1 MLQVDQIYGAGPLSV
16 SSSYSLS
23 TITSTISTPAI
34 SSSLYTTTTT
44 TNLELIL
51 LSAGEVAL
59 LFWPMHCN
67 V

>member
-34 SSSLYTTTTT
+34 SSSLSTTT